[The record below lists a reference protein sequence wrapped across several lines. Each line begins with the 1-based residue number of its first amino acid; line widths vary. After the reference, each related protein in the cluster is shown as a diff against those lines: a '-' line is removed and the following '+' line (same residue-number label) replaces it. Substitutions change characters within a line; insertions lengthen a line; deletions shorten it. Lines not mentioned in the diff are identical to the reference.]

1 MSQLL
6 SKQSRFN
13 NFLENFFSPKSPL
26 EFLGLALITTLI
38 NLLSSGNPIGVI
50 GIVIVALVWWQVN
63 RKIEKKRQEQIQEQT
78 QYKTLKQSPELA
90 KGLILLLSPYSPRN
104 SLLSSEQ
111 VETKINHIC
120 ETSPNNL
127 TEDDFHEINLFN
139 SNLLTQIKAIEY
151 HLEGGKL
158 KEVWL
163 ITTPSIKE
171 LNIKGS
177 QITALILETYLKF
190 KYGNQLEIHRQY
202 FSDQKLSV
210 EDGNYEKLY
219 EIVDYIFKKSGYQD
233 DVLIADITGGTK
245 MMSVALAMAC
255 IPPKRKMQYMDSQ
268 RDWEG
273 NPLKTGEI
281 KPVLVDVDPIRYFD
295 E

>member
-6 SKQSRFN
+6 SKNSKFN
-13 NFLENFFSPKSPL
+13 NLLENFFSPKSPL

-38 NLLSSGNPIGVI
+38 NLLSSGNPVGIIGTI
-50 GIVIVALVWWQVN
+50 LVALVWWQVN
-63 RKIEKKRQEQIQEQT
+63 RKIENNRQEKIQE
-78 QYKTLKQSPELA
+78 KTRYRTIKQSPKFA

-104 SLLSSEQ
+104 SLLSFDK
-111 VETKINHIC
+111 VETKINYIC
-120 ETSPNNL
+120 QTSLNKL
-127 TEDDFHEINLFN
+127 SEDDFQEINLLN

-151 HLEGGKL
+151 HLEGGTL
-158 KEVWL
+158 RDIWL
-163 ITTPSIKE
+163 INTPSIEE

-177 QITALILETYLKF
+177 QTTAIILETYLRF
-190 KYGNQLEIHRQY
+190 KYGNKLEIHRQE
-202 FSDQKLSV
+202 FGNQKLLVDDS
-210 EDGNYEKLY
+210 DYEKLY
-219 EIVDYIFKKSGYQD
+219 EIVDYIFKESGYKD
-233 DVLIADITGGTK
+233 EVIVADITGGTK

-281 KPVLVDVDPIRYFD
+281 KPILIDVDPILYFD

>member
-1 MSQLL
+1 MSQLPSND
-6 SKQSRFN
+6 SKLN
-13 NFLENFFSPKSPL
+13 NFLARFFSPKSPL
-26 EFLGLALITTLI
+26 DFLGLVLITTLI
-38 NLLSSGNPIGVI
+38 NLLAAGNPIGII
-50 GIVIVALVWWQVN
+50 GTIIVALIWWQVN
-63 RKIEKKRQEQIQEQT
+63 WKIEKKRQEQIQE
-78 QYKTLKQSPELA
+78 KTGYRTIKQSPKSA

-104 SLLSSEQ
+104 PLLSLDE
-111 VETKINHIC
+111 VETKINYIC
-120 ETSPNNL
+120 ETSPNQL
-127 TEDDFHEINLFN
+127 TEDDFHAINLFN

-151 HLEGGKL
+151 HLDGGSL

-163 ITTPSIKE
+163 ISTPSIKA

-177 QITALILETYLKF
+177 QTTAIIFDTYLKF
-190 KYGNQLEIHRQY
+190 KYGNQLEIHSQD
-202 FSDQKLSV
+202 FCDQKLSV

-219 EIVDYIFKKSGYQD
+219 EIVDYIFKKSDYKD
-233 DVLIADITGGTK
+233 EVIVADVTGGTK

-281 KPVLVDVDPIRYFD
+281 KPVLVDVDPILYFD